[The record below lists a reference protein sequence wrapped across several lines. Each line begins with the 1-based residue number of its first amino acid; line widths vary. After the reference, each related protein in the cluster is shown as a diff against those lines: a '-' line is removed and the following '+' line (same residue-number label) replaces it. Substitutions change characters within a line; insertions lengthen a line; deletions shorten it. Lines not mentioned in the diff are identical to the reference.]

1 MKYLLDTNILI
12 YLKDPYS
19 KYYDIVGRNF
29 LRKLTNDAKVYVS
42 LLTLYEVE
50 VGVSLARTSQVKDLM
65 QNTIELIETHF
76 QVLPLTRE
84 EAKLFGDLK
93 AVYLKAYGMKPKA
106 AKRDDIDLILASTAI
121 MEDAVLV
128 SNDSLFGKLQNL
140 NSNLQYENWTIDDV
154 GVEFELKQ

>member
-19 KYYDIVGRNF
+19 EHYDIVGRNF
-29 LRKLTNDAKVYVS
+29 LGKLANESEVYVS

-50 VGVSLARTSQVKDLM
+50 VGVSLASTSEVKDLM
-65 QNTIELIETHF
+65 QDTIELIETHF
-76 QVLPLTRE
+76 EVFPLTRE

-93 AVYLKAYGMKPKA
+93 AAYIKAYGMKAKA

-121 MEDAVLV
+121 IEGAILV
-128 SNDSLFGKLQNL
+128 SNDSVFNKLQVI
-140 NSNLQYENWTIDDV
+140 NSNLRYENWTIDDL
-154 GVEFELKQ
+154 GA